1 MKRTTV
7 FQTLPAMNAADPT
20 PHPAELCLRRTLER
34 TEDYVRREP
43 TKAVGAALGAGLVLT
58 LLPTR
63 SLVKPLAIVGSA
75 LLPPVLVG
83 LGLIK
88 AFELCFQNT
97 PCAGATATDSP

>member
-1 MKRTTV
+1 
-7 FQTLPAMNAADPT
+7 MNAADT
-20 PHPAELCLRRTLER
+20 PHPAELCIRRTLER

-58 LLPTR
+58 LLPAR
-63 SLVKPLAIVGSA
+63 SLVRPLAIVGA
-75 LLPPVLVG
+75 AMLPPVLVG

-97 PCAGATATDSP
+97 PRTELPATDSP